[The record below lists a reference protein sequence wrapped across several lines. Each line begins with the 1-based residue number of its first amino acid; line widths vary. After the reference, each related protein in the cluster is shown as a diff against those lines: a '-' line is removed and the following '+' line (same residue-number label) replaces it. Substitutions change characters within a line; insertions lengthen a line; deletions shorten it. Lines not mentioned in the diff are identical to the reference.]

1 LITKKKNL
9 CKNNLETQLILDKFK
24 VRKRKKR
31 RKILNNKKGFSAKY
45 LEYSAKM
52 ERQLKNNT
60 RNKKI
65 LRGHLRLKLVIEEK

>member
-9 CKNNLETQLILDKFK
+9 CKNNLETQLIFDKFK
-24 VRKRKKR
+24 VKKRKKR